1 MKNNRKRFSADW
13 KEHSN
18 GVVIRS
24 AAWHWMTGAGKLALT
39 VAMRRLHTRQNTF
52 SSIPICFSLY
62 CWLDWRSNF
71 YFTFFSW
78 FFCCQRRLRYIWISI
93 GKINTEIVCWHAAE
107 SKPFELGW
115 FNQVNCFHL
124 FQFNNL
130 IGIRLKYVEVIQ
142 LENLYSWKPRLKEL
156 FFEFELLM
164 HRLICNFCIEM
175 IS

>member
-1 MKNNRKRFSADW
+1 MQIGRSTAMAWWSGRRPDTEWRAPESWRLQLPCGAFTHAKTPFLLFRFAFLS
-13 KEHSN
+13 
-18 GVVIRS
+18 
-24 AAWHWMTGAGKLALT
+24 T
-39 VAMRRLHTRQNTF
+39 VDLIGGRIF
-52 SSIPICFSLY
+52 ISLFF
-62 CWLDWRSNF
+62 LD
-71 YFTFFSW
+71 